1 MNILCTIL
9 QDVRTLHT
17 DVHCARGS
25 GDGAMLIKSSLDTCC
40 FKLIKYSCA
49 PDEHLLVTADDDG
62 TILCQK
68 KLKLSF
74 VTKC

>member
-1 MNILCTIL
+1 MHDSTR
-9 QDVRTLHT
+9 RTLHT
-17 DVHCARGS
+17 DVHCARG

-49 PDEHLLVTADDDG
+49 PGEHLLVTADDG

-68 KLKLSF
+68 NLS
-74 VTKC
+74 CHL